1 MIFIFGLEY
10 KTSLEILH
18 LNSRRNGML
27 VLSRKCGEEILID
40 EVIRLKILENQNG
53 RVRIGIEASKDIQIV
68 REEVLEKQHK
78 AG

>member
-1 MIFIFGLEY
+1 
-10 KTSLEILH
+10 
-18 LNSRRNGML
+18 ML